1 MYDVNKIREDF
12 PILSRTVYG
21 KPLVYLD
28 NGATTQKP
36 RCVVDAMVEEYY
48 SVNANVHRGVHFLSQ
63 QATNLHEA
71 SRETVR
77 RFINAGSTNEIVF
90 TRGTTES
97 INLVA
102 SSFVESQMK
111 EGDEVIVSVMEH
123 HSNIVS
129 WQLQAMRKGIVLKV
143 IPMNDRGELL
153 LDEYEK
159 LFSPRT
165 RLVSV
170 AHVSNVLGTINPV
183 KQIIEMAHAHQVPV
197 LIDGAQGIPHMPVDV
212 QDLDADFYVFSGHKI
227 YGPTGV
233 GVLYGK
239 ENWLDKLP
247 PYQGGGEMIQ
257 NVSFEKTT
265 FNQLPFKFEAGT
277 PDYIG
282 TTALAKA
289 LDYVSAIGMDQIAA
303 YEHELTVYAMQRLKE
318 IPNMRIFG
326 EAVHKGG
333 VISFL
338 VGNIH
343 HFDMG
348 TLLDR
353 LGIAVRTGH
362 HCAEPLM
369 RRLGIE
375 GTVRASFG
383 IYNTKE
389 EVDAL
394 VAGIERVSRMFTS
407 YKKDSSGSSFSY
419 FRSCLFLCHPHD
431 CCLMCI
437 TVAAAGAASVA
448 DGKAVISLIRNLL
461 GGK

>member
-1 MYDVNKIREDF
+1 MYNISKIREDF

-36 RCVVDAMVEEYY
+36 RCVVESITDEYY

-77 RFINAGSTNEIVF
+77 KFINARGTNEIVF

-102 SSFVESQMK
+102 STFADSQMQA
-111 EGDEVIVSVMEH
+111 GDEVIVSVMEH

-129 WQLQAMRKGIVLKV
+129 WQLQAACKGIVLKV

-165 RLVSV
+165 RIVSV
-170 AHVSNVLGTINPV
+170 THVSNVLGTINPV
-183 KQIIEMAHAHQVPV
+183 DKLIEIAHAHNVPV
-197 LIDGAQGIPHMPVDV
+197 LIDGAQSIPHLPVDV
-212 QDLDADFYVFSGHKI
+212 QALDADFYVFSGHKV
-227 YGPTGV
+227 YGPTGI

-239 ENWLDKLP
+239 EDWLDRLP
-247 PYQGGGEMIQ
+247 PYQGGGEMIK

-265 FNQLPFKFEAGT
+265 FNELPFKFEAGT

-282 TTALAKA
+282 STALAKA
-289 LDYVSAIGMDQIAA
+289 LDYVSAIGMENIEA
-303 YEHELTVYAMQRLKE
+303 YEHELTEYAMQHLKE
-318 IPNMRIFG
+318 IPGMRIFG
-326 EAVHKGG
+326 EAERKSS

-369 RRLGIE
+369 HRLGIE
-375 GTVRASFG
+375 GTVRASFAL
-383 IYNTKE
+383 YNTKE
-389 EVDAL
+389 EIDVLA
-394 VAGIERVSRMFTS
+394 AGIERVARMF
-407 YKKDSSGSSFSY
+407 
-419 FRSCLFLCHPHD
+419 L
-431 CCLMCI
+431 
-437 TVAAAGAASVA
+437 
-448 DGKAVISLIRNLL
+448 
-461 GGK
+461 